1 MLFTLCASTMPKLVR
16 SFPPRLVRAPANRS
30 RYALRQQARL
40 LPFARSHST
49 RSWWAGDRWVSCPNG
64 NRSSRFNSP
73 QNTFTGNTHVASSA
87 SCAFKVGSDRHELLA
102 ADIARICLAMV
113 GRALHAQTRPF
124 PRLPLHRS
132 HQRVQTRPVVCL
144 TRKDPEQAHRPRGI
158 ARARGGGV
166 ERGGTP
172 KAEAVPQF
180 RNWVRVP

>member
-1 MLFTLCASTMPKLVR
+1 MHQRCRSWSARSRPGWCGPLPTDLVTHC
-16 SFPPRLVRAPANRS
+16 ANRLGFFPLHVVIV
-30 RYALRQQARL
+30 REAGGLEIAGYHAPMVTALAGSTARRTPLQVTLTWLRRL
-40 LPFARSHST
+40 LVT
-49 RSWWAGDRWVSCPNG
+49 
-64 NRSSRFNSP
+64 
-73 QNTFTGNTHVASSA
+73 
-87 SCAFKVGSDRHELLA
+87 FKVGSGRLELLA
-102 ADIARICLAMV
+102 VGIARICLAMV

-144 TRKDPEQAHRPRGI
+144 TRKDPEQAHRPRCI